1 MSVNRNMQSMSAAV
15 HDLTE
20 AKVRDAMYKC
30 LKGMDLATM
39 SYKLVWEGLNNELKV
54 DILMWK
60 DKSVLKEMIQE
71 VAEKVRKTKDES
83 DEETINEIAGQEKRA
98 KARAA
103 VQSHKANQAAKKAP
117 ANRSPVKVKQVKKV
131 IEKASKKPAAAK
143 KLKTAEPAAFEYS
156 EALCGLL
163 GKTAEDLKPYSEE
176 VLVRAFREYLVREG
190 LKGALLGDGEMPE
203 CYWYSLNPKLKELF
217 PKTTALSSEGKLK
230 AVKHDM
236 LNALWRD
243 GHLTIAA

>member
-1 MSVNRNMQSMSAAV
+1 
-15 HDLTE
+15 
-20 AKVRDAMYKC
+20 
-30 LKGMDLATM
+30 MDLATM

-71 VAEKVRKTKDES
+71 VAEKVRKTKHES

-143 KLKTAEPAAFEYS
+143 KLKTVEPAAFEYS

-176 VLVRAFREYLVREG
+176 VLVLAFREYLVREG
-190 LKGALLGDGEMPE
+190 LKGALCAGPE
-203 CYWYSLNPKLKELF
+203 PRAGAGFY
-217 PKTTALSSEGKLK
+217 AK
-230 AVKHDM
+230 ARMK
-236 LNALWRD
+236 N
-243 GHLTIAA
+243 

>member
-1 MSVNRNMQSMSAAV
+1 M
-15 HDLTE
+15 E
-20 AKVRDAMYKC
+20 
-30 LKGMDLATM
+30 M

-103 VQSHKANQAAKKAP
+103 VQSHKANKAAKKAP

-131 IEKASKKPAAAK
+131 I
-143 KLKTAEPAAFEYS
+143 T
-156 EALCGLL
+156 
-163 GKTAEDLKPYSEE
+163 
-176 VLVRAFREYLVREG
+176 
-190 LKGALLGDGEMPE
+190 
-203 CYWYSLNPKLKELF
+203 
-217 PKTTALSSEGKLK
+217 
-230 AVKHDM
+230 M
-236 LNALWRD
+236 LRS
-243 GHLTIAA
+243 